1 MGKGVIH
8 MAKTNTL
15 IQNRIKLL
23 KEMDSY
29 ICNTIDDEDIWETW
43 IAVGVPDGATE
54 DDYRFMAEDEDIWR
68 ETCILFGEIIKEVSK
83 WTNL

>member
-1 MGKGVIH
+1 

-15 IQNRIKLL
+15 IQERIKLL
-23 KEMDSY
+23 KGMDSY
-29 ICNTIDDEDIWETW
+29 ICNTIGDEDIWETW

-54 DDYRFMAEDEDIWR
+54 EDYRFMAEDEDTWR

>member
-1 MGKGVIH
+1 

-15 IQNRIKLL
+15 IQERIKLL
-23 KEMDSY
+23 KGMNSY
-29 ICNTIDDEDIWETW
+29 VCNTIGDEDIWETW

-54 DDYRFMAEDEDIWR
+54 EDYRFMAKDEDTWR
-68 ETCILFGEIIKEVSK
+68 ETCVLFGEIIKEVSI